1 MKITKL
7 IKRAATNPNF
17 TEVNNNSNPN
27 IYQANKKIKN
37 ENNFKNLIN
46 NIFVATTEFYKISSG
61 NHQEMFKLISILENE
76 NNNNNNNQ
84 NMYDQNYYNE
94 NYNNNKQKND
104 ILNNLKLIVSINNKN
119 LYNYYYDSKI
129 ILKKIEIDRRS
140 QNQRIMKS
148 MSNKHRPLII
158 NNNNKTIDN
167 LDQNHNKYSNMNF
180 SPINSFIVTKKYNNN
195 KTIIKENLPIKTL
208 FTNLIKFK
216 DIIGEHSPKMKNIFM
231 KINNDL
237 YNEFKKL
244 EKEKQKHK
252 INSGI
257 QNARITPNNKSSVR
271 GNSFSKTFT
280 NFYDTYNRE
289 GDKRLMEK
297 LNIYKIKNENYE
309 FKIDELECQLEDLKS
324 YSNALEKT
332 LQDKN
337 DSNNN
342 IQTNEQ
348 NMNKLQNV
356 IKNNKNLIKS
366 IEELDEIN
374 KKLTEENNKI
384 KVILK
389 KKDYIIKQLNL
400 NNNKLKIKIKNY
412 ENIITQ
418 NEVDNLNKNNN
429 NVNLYSYNNDNNNN
443 CFKDELKIIQNDY
456 FSYEINSIDL
466 KMDIEILKG
475 TINQKDNEIFSLKKE
490 ILKNNDNIN
499 NKISEYEKTNN
510 NYKLLLNEKSK
521 QINIQEKEI
530 KDLKNQITNLK
541 TQITNNKN
549 KNKKSKNIIIS
560 EIKIEIIGIKQDNLK
575 KDEYKIK
582 YEQKD
587 RELNTLKKEYIN
599 QINLLNSTILN
610 NNQIIENKDQV
621 INELKLNNQINDNNI
636 YDLKQKELEKETN
649 KLKKDNEKLLK
660 ANSELNGIRESI
672 HIKEQENKDIIR
684 ELKQDKLLL
693 ENELDE
699 FKKKNEQLN
708 KEIIESK
715 NVFDNISIKGS
726 NNINIKESYSKKVSK
741 SHTDFI
747 KKIKNL
753 EDDIENKNQ
762 ELEGLRNFIQKLQK
776 EKENIVLNNNYNNNN
791 IINSNE
797 NEIKLKKE
805 IERLKGQLEHL
816 SSTFPKE
823 MEELR
828 NENEKLLNK
837 YNNLKR
843 DKNNT
848 AG

>member
-1 MKITKL
+1 MKKTKL
-7 IKRAATNPNF
+7 IKKAATNPNF
-17 TEVNNNSNPN
+17 TEVNNNTNPT
-27 IYQANKKIKN
+27 IYQTNHKIMN
-37 ENNFKNLIN
+37 ENNFRSLIN

-61 NHQEMFKLISILENE
+61 NCQEMLKLISILENE
-76 NNNNNNNQ
+76 NNSNNNNQ

-94 NYNNNKQKND
+94 NYNNNEQKND

-119 LYNYYYDSKI
+119 LYNYYYDSRI

-148 MSNKHRPLII
+148 MSNKIRPLII

-167 LDQNHNKYSNMNF
+167 IDHNHNKYSNMNF
-180 SPINSFIVTKKYNNN
+180 SPINSFIVEKKYNN
-195 KTIIKENLPIKTL
+195 KTIIKENLPIKAL

-244 EKEKQKHK
+244 EKEKQRYK

-257 QNARITPNNKSSVR
+257 QNARITPNNKSSIR

-280 NFYDTYNRE
+280 NFYDSYNRE
-289 GDKRLMEK
+289 GDKKLMAK

-309 FKIDELECQLEDLKS
+309 FKINELECQLEDLKS
-324 YSNALEKT
+324 YSNTLEKT

-337 DSNNN
+337 DRNNN
-342 IQTNEQ
+342 IQNNEQ

-366 IEELDEIN
+366 IEKLDEIN
-374 KKLTEENNKI
+374 KKLIEENNKL

-412 ENIITQ
+412 ENIIAQ
-418 NEVDNLNKNNN
+418 NEIDNLNKNNN
-429 NVNLYSYNNDNNNN
+429 NVNLYYYNNNDNNNN

-456 FSYEINSIDL
+456 FSYVTNSIDL

-475 TINQKDNEIFSLKKE
+475 TINQKDKEIFSLKKE

-510 NYKLLLNEKSK
+510 NYKLLLNEKGK

-549 KNKKSKNIIIS
+549 KNTKIKTIIIS
-560 EIKIEIIGIKQDNLK
+560 EIKIEIKGIKQDNQK

-587 RELNTLKKEYIN
+587 RELNTIKKEYIN

-610 NNQIIENKDQV
+610 NNQIIESKDQV
-621 INELKLNNQINDNNI
+621 INKLKLNNQINDNNI
-636 YDLKQKELEKETN
+636 YDLKQKELENEIN
-649 KLKKDNEKLLK
+649 KLRKDNEKLLK
-660 ANSELNGIRESI
+660 ANSELNDIKESI

-715 NVFDNISIKGS
+715 NVYDNISIKGS
-726 NNINIKESYSKKVSK
+726 NNINIKESYTKKVSK
-741 SHTDFI
+741 THTDFI

-753 EDDIENKNQ
+753 ENDIESKNQ
-762 ELEGLRNFIQKLQK
+762 ELEGLRNFINKLQK
-776 EKENIVLNNNYNNNN
+776 EKENIVLNNNYNNN

-805 IERLKGQLEHL
+805 IEKLKGQLEHL

-828 NENEKLLNK
+828 NENKKLLNK
-837 YNNLKR
+837 YHNLKR
-843 DKNNT
+843 DKTNT